1 MMKVLFRRLED
12 AEQQRQQNQE
22 AVRLYSDYLLQTQ
35 FQKEIQEF
43 DYDQLK
49 QQMNVFK
56 GDLCKKTFDSTKF
69 KTNIRE
75 AY

>member
-1 MMKVLFRRLED
+1 MKALFRRLED

-49 QQMNVFK
+49 
-56 GDLCKKTFDSTKF
+56 
-69 KTNIRE
+69 
-75 AY
+75 

>member
-1 MMKVLFRRLED
+1 MEGSKPDQGQEPDPKKADKKKQREMMKALFRRLED

-49 QQMNVFK
+49 
-56 GDLCKKTFDSTKF
+56 
-69 KTNIRE
+69 
-75 AY
+75 